1 MSKLSN
7 SKSVFSKLSNKQI
20 ETIIQRYA
28 SPCFII
34 DENALLERARLF
46 QQAILNQYQNS
57 IAAYSVKTQSLNTII
72 QKFYEVGFI
81 PEVVSS
87 DEFEQIQK
95 LQLCDKSIIFN
106 GPYKN
111 DASLIK
117 ALQLNAMINC
127 DHFDEILRIAKI
139 AKKLNITAKIG
150 LRVADNKTPQ
160 NWSRFGFAL
169 TDQQSNSDIFTTI
182 DKIQQI
188 ANIQLAGLHCHIG
201 TNIRDISRFTAMAKN
216 IAELAE
222 TILTKYKLTLEWID
236 LGGGLAGISPTLS
249 DKRLQPYNPFDLELY
264 AATIIAP
271 LKEYLNK
278 TNDKTKL
285 IFELGRSL
293 VDYSVALL
301 TTIVGTR
308 EQNEDFQ
315 SLITDA
321 GIHTI
326 PTISTYRHPIY
337 HLKTDSYHKKTLLL
351 GPSCMQHDFLHDD
364 IFLPKL
370 EYGDKLLID
379 GVGAYNISRNNE
391 FIHLKP
397 SVILIDKNHQY
408 QVLRVRQTH
417 Q

>member
-1 MSKLSN
+1 MSKLSD

-72 QKFYEVGFI
+72 QKFCEVGFI

-87 DEFEQIQK
+87 DEFEQIQT

-169 TDQQSNSDIFTTI
+169 TDQQNNSDIFTTI

-201 TNIRDISRFTAMAKN
+201 TNIRDISRFTAMAKKHCR
-216 IAELAE
+216 I
-222 TILTKYKLTLEWID
+222 
-236 LGGGLAGISPTLS
+236 G
-249 DKRLQPYNPFDLELY
+249 
-264 AATIIAP
+264 
-271 LKEYLNK
+271 
-278 TNDKTKL
+278 
-285 IFELGRSL
+285 
-293 VDYSVALL
+293 
-301 TTIVGTR
+301 
-308 EQNEDFQ
+308 
-315 SLITDA
+315 
-321 GIHTI
+321 
-326 PTISTYRHPIY
+326 
-337 HLKTDSYHKKTLLL
+337 
-351 GPSCMQHDFLHDD
+351 
-364 IFLPKL
+364 
-370 EYGDKLLID
+370 
-379 GVGAYNISRNNE
+379 
-391 FIHLKP
+391 
-397 SVILIDKNHQY
+397 
-408 QVLRVRQTH
+408 
-417 Q
+417 